1 MPDVKIRID
10 GLKEALAKLNIP
22 ESEMKTKAGKAAA
35 LEVISVAKPEP
46 AASGKKQPFTSAK
59 SRRYFFAALRSGAI
73 TVPYQR
79 SHELQDGWDYKPTGD
94 GAEVFNTSS
103 HAALTIDKATR
114 TKYHKG
120 GPWKDEYKIAKEA
133 ETAAGDAAEQAIVSL
148 VTGLT

>member
-1 MPDVKIRID
+1 MPDIKLTIS
-10 GLKEALAKLNIP
+10 GLPEALRLLNIP
-22 ESEMKTKAGKAAA
+22 ESEMKAKAGKAAA

-46 AASGKKQPFTSAK
+46 AASGKKQPFASAK

-73 TVPYQR
+73 KVPYQR
-79 SHELQDGWDYKPTGD
+79 SHDLQDGWDWKPAAD
-94 GAEVFNTSS
+94 GAEVYNNSA

-133 ETAAGDAAEQAIVSL
+133 ESAAGDAAEQAIVTL

>member
-1 MPDVKIRID
+1 MPDVKITIT
-10 GLKEALAKLNIP
+10 GLTEALAALNIP
-22 ESEMKTKAGKAAA
+22 EAEMRAKAGKAAA
-35 LEVISVAKPEP
+35 LAVIAVAKPEP
-46 AASGKKQPFTSAK
+46 AASRKKQPFQSAK

-79 SHELQDGWDYKPTGD
+79 SHELQDGWDWKPAGD
-94 GAEVFNTSS
+94 GAEVYNSSS

-120 GPWKDEYKIAKEA
+120 GPWKDEEQIAKKA
-133 ETAAGDAAEQAIVSL
+133 ESDARDAAEQAIVSL

>member
-1 MPDVKIRID
+1 MPDIKLTIT
-10 GLKEALAKLNIP
+10 GLHEALAALNIP
-22 ESEMKTKAGKAAA
+22 EAAMKAKAGKAAA

-46 AASGKKQPFTSAK
+46 AASRKKQPFTSAK
-59 SRRYFFAALRSGAI
+59 SRRYFFAALKSGAI
-73 TVPYQR
+73 TVPYRR

-133 ETAAGDAAEQAIVSL
+133 ETAAGDAAEIAIVSL